1 MQRGIEVV
9 ELATATP
16 TLMMGESL
24 PAIAGGIDGSI
35 WRYPLGVVAGIT
47 PFNFPMMV
55 PLWMFPLAIACGN
68 TFVLKP
74 SERTPIL
81 AGKLVELFY
90 EAGFPKGVLNLVH
103 GGKDVVNGILE
114 NDDIKAVSFVVQN
127 RSQICVSNGHSQR
140 EARSG
145 SGRRKKPC
153 DCDAGLSS

>member
-1 MQRGIEVV
+1 
-9 ELATATP
+9 
-16 TLMMGESL
+16 
-24 PAIAGGIDGSI
+24 
-35 WRYPLGVVAGIT
+35 
-47 PFNFPMMV
+47 MMV

-114 NDDIKAVSFVVQN
+114 NDDIKAVSFVGSEPVAKYVYQTGTANGKRVQALAGAKN
-127 RSQICVSNGHSQR
+127 HAIVMPDCHLEKSVQGIIGAAFEAAENAVWPAPSRRSLMTSPMTSWKCSCLKH
-140 EARSG
+140 G
-145 SGRRKKPC
+145 S
-153 DCDAGLSS
+153 